1 MKRLAIPVVVIALLG
16 AFTFWWFSPL
26 QIVKRRTRT
35 MLETLALEAGSGR
48 SGRQMGVYSLNALL
62 APEVELKSADI
73 DRANGVFERSEIE
86 SAFSWLCDQA
96 KQTRFDLKDFR
107 SVKITG
113 DRADVAF
120 SAEVLVELPN
130 SRPADGFYQVE
141 FRWLREDETWR
152 LSRAVWTVVPP

>member
-1 MKRLAIPVVVIALLG
+1 MKRFALPVVLLALLG
-16 AFTFWWFSPL
+16 AFAFWWFSPV
-26 QIVKRRTRT
+26 QIVKRLTQT
-35 MLETLALEAGSGR
+35 MLETLTLEAGSGR
-48 SGRQMGVYSLNALL
+48 SGRQMGVYSINALL

-73 DRANGVFERSEIE
+73 DRANGTFERSEIE
-86 SAFSWLCDQA
+86 SAFSWLCEQA

-113 DRADVAF
+113 DQADVAF

-130 SRPADGFYQVE
+130 ARLAEGLYQVE

-152 LSRAVWTVVPP
+152 LSRAVWTAARP